1 MIACSNIANC
11 QKNKHSV
18 RTYIC
23 VKKSIFSLF
32 LYVFEFFVKK
42 HLLWFYC
49 VKKVLCELS
58 IRRQSRPLKPFV
70 QYFMFAMKSFWPK
83 ALNSIFS
90 SLVILFAN
98 LISLFAFEINGF
110 YFIQTRRLLVEI
122 KNRSNIFLSNYI
134 RVIIFVSD
142 QICFMII
149 PDVSRLFPDANN

>member
-1 MIACSNIANC
+1 M
-11 QKNKHSV
+11 
-18 RTYIC
+18 
-23 VKKSIFSLF
+23 
-32 LYVFEFFVKK
+32 
-42 HLLWFYC
+42 
-49 VKKVLCELS
+49 
-58 IRRQSRPLKPFV
+58 
-70 QYFMFAMKSFWPK
+70 
-83 ALNSIFS
+83 
-90 SLVILFAN
+90 ILFAN